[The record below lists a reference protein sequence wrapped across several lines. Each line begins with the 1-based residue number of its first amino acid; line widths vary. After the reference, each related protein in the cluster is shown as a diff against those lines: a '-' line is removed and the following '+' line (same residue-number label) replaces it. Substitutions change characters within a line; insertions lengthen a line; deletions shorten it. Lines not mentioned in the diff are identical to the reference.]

1 MPLRST
7 DGSENRK
14 RDGLLP
20 GGGGSDLG
28 GAEAVHKNVA
38 IVIYEGV
45 EVLDFAGP
53 AEVFE
58 AASGYGASGEEPAFE
73 V

>member
-1 MPLRST
+1 MACCLAA
-7 DGSENRK
+7 
-14 RDGLLP
+14 
-20 GGGGSDLG
+20 GGPTW
-28 GAEAVHKNVA
+28 AEQKPYTKNVA

-53 AEVFE
+53 AEAFE